1 MMSSLSYVPIAL
13 FLVVAFVFPF
23 LLLAVAR
30 LVRPNRPDPVKLANY
45 ECGLESPPEV
55 RGRSSVHFYILA
67 VLFVVFDVETVF
79 LFPWAVRYR
88 VLGLFGLIEM
98 GVFLLI
104 LLVAYVY
111 AWRKGALQ
119 WA

>member
-1 MMSSLSYVPIAL
+1 MHTLAYLPILIFLAMAL
-13 FLVVAFVFPF
+13 ALPFV
-23 LLLAVAR
+23 LLGFAR
-30 LVRPNRPDPVKLANY
+30 LIRPSRPDPVKLANY
-45 ECGLESPPEV
+45 ECGIESPPEV
-55 RGRSSVHFYILA
+55 RGRYSVHFYIIA
-67 VLFVVFDVETVF
+67 VLFVVFDVETIF

-111 AWRKGALQ
+111 AWKKGALQ
-119 WA
+119 WV